1 MTSAEVSKK
10 YNISIDTLRYYEK
23 IGLLPPI
30 KRDSKGYRVY
40 TQQDCNWIYYIKVMR
55 NAGVS
60 IEALIEYFDLFQ
72 KGESTINK
80 RKTIL
85 LEQRDQLAKKVQ
97 EMQDTLAMLTH
108 KIDIYEELLLKF
120 EDEKL
125 RGLEN

>member
-1 MTSAEVSKK
+1 
-10 YNISIDTLRYYEK
+10 
-23 IGLLPPI
+23 
-30 KRDSKGYRVY
+30 
-40 TQQDCNWIYYIKVMR
+40 MR

-108 KIDIYEELLLKF
+108 KIDIYEE
-120 EDEKL
+120 
-125 RGLEN
+125 ENK

>member
-40 TQQDCNWIYYIKVMR
+40 TEQDCNWIYYIKVMR

-85 LEQRDQLAKKVQ
+85 LEQRDQ
-97 EMQDTLAMLTH
+97 DTLAMLTH

>member
-23 IGLLPPI
+23 IGPVSYTHL
-30 KRDSKGYRVY
+30 RVY
-40 TQQDCNWIYYIKVMR
+40 TEQDCNWIYYIKVMR

>member
-1 MTSAEVSKK
+1 
-10 YNISIDTLRYYEK
+10 
-23 IGLLPPI
+23 
-30 KRDSKGYRVY
+30 
-40 TQQDCNWIYYIKVMR
+40 MR

>member
-1 MTSAEVSKK
+1 
-10 YNISIDTLRYYEK
+10 
-23 IGLLPPI
+23 
-30 KRDSKGYRVY
+30 
-40 TQQDCNWIYYIKVMR
+40 MR

-120 EDEKL
+120 EE
-125 RGLEN
+125 EN

>member
-1 MTSAEVSKK
+1 
-10 YNISIDTLRYYEK
+10 
-23 IGLLPPI
+23 
-30 KRDSKGYRVY
+30 
-40 TQQDCNWIYYIKVMR
+40 MR

-60 IEALIEYFDLFQ
+60 IEALIEYFGLFQ